1 MSKRRKEKLTYAQL
15 SKHIVCLKKT
25 SRYAWLADIPSTV
38 LTQSIIDLDK
48 AFNNFFAKRG
58 KYPRF
63 KKKSNTQHIRF
74 QLDQRNIHN
83 TYSAGNKLKL
93 PILGELDVNWPRIP
107 KGTPKMVTIT
117 KTASNKYFVSFS
129 CEEEVNFKPRT
140 KREAGTDV
148 GIKDIIVTSDNY
160 RSGAPKYFN
169 KYAYQLKLA
178 QRALKRKTKG
188 SKRYNEQLIKIA
200 RIYEKMANC
209 RKDFIHKETTR
220 LIEQYDVIYL
230 EDLNVAGMLKNRKL
244 SKAVADVGM
253 YEIRRQLEYK
263 AHWYGNAA
271 INIKAAGRVVRGAA
285 NKLEAVQT

>member
-1 MSKRRKEKLTYAQL
+1 MPLIKTFEEERKRCRDMVFTNNKFCGMSNFMNRCIVGYKFRFEPSAEQSRLLAQEFGCARFVYNHCLNKKKLSYKRRKEKLTYAQL

-140 KREAGTDV
+140 KVALLVQIDMPF
-148 GIKDIIVTSDNY
+148 II
-160 RSGAPKYFN
+160 G
-169 KYAYQLKLA
+169 
-178 QRALKRKTKG
+178 
-188 SKRYNEQLIKIA
+188 
-200 RIYEKMANC
+200 
-209 RKDFIHKETTR
+209 
-220 LIEQYDVIYL
+220 
-230 EDLNVAGMLKNRKL
+230 
-244 SKAVADVGM
+244 
-253 YEIRRQLEYK
+253 
-263 AHWYGNAA
+263 
-271 INIKAAGRVVRGAA
+271 
-285 NKLEAVQT
+285 

>member
-1 MSKRRKEKLTYAQL
+1 
-15 SKHIVCLKKT
+15 
-25 SRYAWLADIPSTV
+25 
-38 LTQSIIDLDK
+38 
-48 AFNNFFAKRG
+48 
-58 KYPRF
+58 
-63 KKKSNTQHIRF
+63 
-74 QLDQRNIHN
+74 
-83 TYSAGNKLKL
+83 
-93 PILGELDVNWPRIP
+93 
-107 KGTPKMVTIT
+107 MVTIT

-140 KREAGTDV
+140 KREVGTDV
-148 GIKDIIVTSDNY
+148 GIKDVIVTSDNY

-209 RKDFIHKETTR
+209 RKYFIHKETTR

-263 AHWYGNAA
+263 AHWYGKEVYIIGRFEPTTSKCSSCQTRHKMSLKDRTFICPCCSLIIDRDLNAA
-271 INIKAAGRVVRGAA
+271 VNIKAAGRVVRGAA